1 MRLLQFVPIKLTL
14 SLVVGILLGSYI
26 NFGLLYAMVTA
37 LSLFLLTLLSY
48 LFLDKKRSDSVFFG
62 ILVMLTTIGIGIL
75 AISYSEPKNRPDH
88 YTHTNFQGNHKFYV
102 KVKEVLKPTAFT
114 NRYLVALQ
122 TMDTEKASGKI
133 LLVFQRDSTKQKLK
147 VDDELILISHLYPIG
162 PPLNPHQF
170 NYKKY
175 MEGLGVYH
183 QLKSSQGSFVLREN
197 PSTTLYGTAAQ
208 LRNSIISKLQKTD
221 FGEEELSIIQALLLG
236 QRNDISESVYN
247 NYKNAGAVHILA
259 VSGLHIGIL
268 LLLLQFVL
276 KPLERLPK
284 GKTFKLAVMVVLLW
298 GFAFLAG
305 LSASVVRAVTMFS
318 FVAYALYLN
327 RPSNTFNILALSILF
342 ILLVIDPKLLFQVGF
357 QMSYAAVFAIV
368 WIYPL
373 LQRLWF
379 PKNSLLRKVWQL
391 FSVSIAAQ
399 LGVLPISLFYF
410 HQFPGL
416 FFVSNLL
423 IVPFLGLILGGGIL
437 IIFLVLLNVLPDFL
451 VEIYNELIGW
461 MNSIIELIAHQ
472 EAFIFTDIPFDS
484 VQLFLS
490 YLIIVSLVLI
500 LSQPTFKRIVAF
512 FSAIILFQSWL
523 FYSVWQT
530 REKEILFLAHQT
542 RNSIVLHQMGINLNV
557 ITKDSSRTTRLVKNY
572 QVAEHIKKI
581 EYKELRDNYVIR
593 KQKLWV
599 LDSLGVYPS
608 QEMSPEFVVLTQ
620 SPKIN
625 LERFIDS
632 VKPKV
637 IIADGSNYKSS
648 IAKWKMTCEK
658 KKVPFHYTGER
669 GAYYFDFI
677 SER

>member
-48 LFLDKKRSDSVFFG
+48 LFLDKKRNDSVFFG

-75 AISYSEPKNRPDH
+75 AISYSESKNRPDH
-88 YTHTNFQGNHKFYV
+88 YTHTNFQGDHKFYV

-114 NRYLVALQ
+114 NRYLAALQ

-133 LLVFQRDSTKQKLK
+133 LLVFQRDSTKQELK

-183 QLKSSQGSFVLREN
+183 QLKSSYGSFVLMEN

-208 LRNSIISKLQKTD
+208 LRNSILFKLQKTD

-423 IVPFLGLILGGGIL
+423 IVPFLGLILGSGIL

-490 YLIIVSLVLI
+490 YLIIASLVLI

-523 FYSVWQT
+523 FYSVWQS
-530 REKEILFLAHQT
+530 REQEVLFLAHQT
-542 RNSIVLHQMGINLNV
+542 RNSILLHQMGTNLNV
-557 ITKDSSRTTRLVKNY
+557 ITKDSSRTTRLVKNF
-572 QVAEHIKKI
+572 QVAERIKKI
-581 EYKELRDNYVIR
+581 EYKELRDNYVIQ

-608 QEMSPEFVVLTQ
+608 HEMSPEFVVLTQ

-637 IIADGSNYKSS
+637 IIADGNNYKSS

>member
-26 NFGLLYAMVTA
+26 NFGLLCAMVTA
-37 LSLFLLTLLSY
+37 LSLFLFTLLSY
-48 LFLDKKRSDSVFFG
+48 LFFKKRRNESVFFG
-62 ILVMLTTIGIGIL
+62 ILIMLTTIGIGVL

-490 YLIIVSLVLI
+490 YLIIASLVLI

-523 FYSVWQT
+523 FYSVWQS
-530 REKEILFLAHQT
+530 REQEVLFLAHQT
-542 RNSIVLHQMGINLNV
+542 RNSVLLHQMGTNLNV

-572 QVAEHIKKI
+572 QVAERIKKI

>member
-14 SLVVGILLGSYI
+14 FLVVGILLGSYI
-26 NFGLLYAMVTA
+26 NFGLLYAMVTV
-37 LSLFLLTLLSY
+37 LSLFLFTLLY
-48 LFLDKKRSDSVFFG
+48 FLFFDKKRSDSIFFG

-75 AISYSEPKNRPDH
+75 AISYSEPKNLSDH
-88 YTHTNFQGNHKFYV
+88 YTRTNFQGDHRYYV
-102 KVKEVLKPTAFT
+102 KVKEVLKPTTFS
-114 NRYLVALQ
+114 NRFLVALQ
-122 TMDTEKASGKI
+122 AIDTIRASGKI
-133 LLVFQRDSTKQKLK
+133 LLVFPKDSTKQELK
-147 VDDELILISHLYPIG
+147 VDDELIMISRLNPIG

-175 MEGLGVYH
+175 MQGLGVHH
-183 QLKSSQGSFVLREN
+183 QLKSSYGSFVLIEN
-197 PSTTLYGTAAQ
+197 PSSTLYGIATQ

-437 IIFLVLLNVLPDFL
+437 IIFLVFLNVLPDFL
-451 VEIYNELIGW
+451 VEIYNGLIGG
-461 MNSIIELIAHQ
+461 MNSIIELIARQ
-472 EAFIFTDIPFDS
+472 EAFIFSDIPFDS

-490 YLIIVSLVLI
+490 YVIIVSLVLI

-523 FYSVWQT
+523 FYSVSQT
-530 REKEILFLAHQT
+530 RKKEVLLLAHQT
-542 RNSIVLHQMGINLNV
+542 RNSVLLHQMGTKLNV
-557 ITKDSSRTTRLVKNY
+557 ITKDSSRTTRLAKNY
-572 QVAEHIKKI
+572 QVAERIGKM
-581 EYKELRDNYVIR
+581 EYRELRNSYVIQ

-608 QEMSPEFVVLTQ
+608 NEMSPEYVVLTQ

-637 IIADGSNYKSS
+637 LIADGSNYKSY
-648 IAKWKMTCEK
+648 IARWKITCGK
-658 KKVPFHYTGER
+658 KKVSFHYTGEK
-669 GAYYFDFI
+669 GAYYFELV
-677 SER
+677 SEE